1 MQVLFQ
7 KDEKSVIFRSR
18 RKCEKA
24 WRGRA
29 FSLVKRGAAIIIK
42 VYFITRAKAR
52 MEGTMNTNRSVRVK
66 DIVEK
71 FQMEVINKGTDYDT
85 EILTITDVNRP
96 GLQFIG
102 FFDYFDPRRL
112 QIIGKSEVTFLRG
125 YSAEERRKR
134 FEDLFCYEIPALVI
148 SRNLDVF
155 PECLEM
161 AQKHGRTL
169 LRTKYTSVEFT
180 AMTIDYLNHALAPVI
195 TRHGVLVDVYGEGVL
210 ILGDSGIGKS
220 ETAIEL
226 IKRGHRLV
234 ADDAVEITR
243 IGSTLSGTAPELI
256 RNYLEVRGV
265 GVIDVEKLFGVGA
278 VQDSTQIDLVIQFE
292 KWEDDKFYDRLGLDE
307 NDTTILDVPV
317 PQITIPVSAGR
328 NLAAIVELAA
338 MNNRQKKHG
347 FNSAREFAAQI
358 DGHIDRVTRENELK
372 NQNP

>member
-1 MQVLFQ
+1 
-7 KDEKSVIFRSR
+7 
-18 RKCEKA
+18 
-24 WRGRA
+24 
-29 FSLVKRGAAIIIK
+29 
-42 VYFITRAKAR
+42 
-52 MEGTMNTNRSVRVK
+52 MNTNRSVRVK

-112 QIIGKSEVTFLRG
+112 QIIGKSEVTFLR
-125 YSAEERRKR
+125 
-134 FEDLFCYEIPALVI
+134 YEIPALVI

-210 ILGDSGIGKS
+210 IFGDSGIGKS

>member
-1 MQVLFQ
+1 
-7 KDEKSVIFRSR
+7 
-18 RKCEKA
+18 
-24 WRGRA
+24 
-29 FSLVKRGAAIIIK
+29 
-42 VYFITRAKAR
+42 
-52 MEGTMNTNRSVRVK
+52 MNTNRSVRVK

-71 FQMEVINKGTDYDT
+71 FQMEVINRGTDYDT

-125 YSAEERRKR
+125 YSSDERRKC
-134 FEDLFCYEIPALVI
+134 FEDLFCYEIPALVV
-148 SRNLDVF
+148 SRNLDIF

-161 AQKHGRTL
+161 AQKYGRTL
-169 LRTKYTSVEFT
+169 LRTHHTSVEFT
-180 AMTIDYLNHALAPVI
+180 SMTIDYLNHALAPVI

-210 ILGDSGIGKS
+210 IFGDSGIGKS

>member
-1 MQVLFQ
+1 
-7 KDEKSVIFRSR
+7 
-18 RKCEKA
+18 
-24 WRGRA
+24 
-29 FSLVKRGAAIIIK
+29 
-42 VYFITRAKAR
+42 
-52 MEGTMNTNRSVRVK
+52 MNTNRSVRVK

-220 ETAIEL
+220 ELAIEL
-226 IKRGHRLV
+226 VKRGHRLV
-234 ADDAVEITR
+234 ADDAVELRKVSNRQIM
-243 IGSTLSGTAPELI
+243 GTAPENI
-256 RNYLEVRGV
+256 RHFIELRGV
-265 GVIDVEKLFGVGA
+265 GIVNVARVFGVGA
-278 VQDSTQIDLVIQFE
+278 VKVSESLDLVVQLE
-292 KWEDDKFYDRLGLDE
+292 AWDPTKNYQRTGLESEYYDILGV
-307 NDTTILDVPV
+307 NIPSTI
-317 PQITIPVSAGR
+317 IPVSPGR
-328 NLAAIVELAA
+328 NLAVVLETAAI
-338 MNNRQKKHG
+338 NNRQKKMG
-347 FNSAREFAAQI
+347 YNAAK
-358 DGHIDRVTRENELK
+358 ELLIRLGL
-372 NQNP
+372 NDTMD

>member
-1 MQVLFQ
+1 
-7 KDEKSVIFRSR
+7 
-18 RKCEKA
+18 
-24 WRGRA
+24 
-29 FSLVKRGAAIIIK
+29 
-42 VYFITRAKAR
+42 
-52 MEGTMNTNRSVRVK
+52 MNTNRSVRVK

-226 IKRGHRLV
+226 IKRGHRLI
-234 ADDAVEITR
+234 ADDAVEIRRVSSKSLVGQSPENIRHFIELRGIGIINARR
-243 IGSTLSGTAPELI
+243 I
-256 RNYLEVRGV
+256 
-265 GVIDVEKLFGVGA
+265 FGMGA
-278 VQDSTQIDLVIQFE
+278 VKLQEKIDMCINLEIWDATKV
-292 KWEDDKFYDRLGLDE
+292 YDRMGMDSEYTEILG
-307 NDTTILDVPV
+307 IKVPV
-317 PQITIPVSAGR
+317 MTIPVKPGR
-328 NLAAIVELAA
+328 NLAIIIEVAA
-338 MNNRQKKHG
+338 MNNRQKKMG
-347 FNSAREFAAQI
+347 YNAAYELLSALGMDASMMPHEEIKRDLDI
-358 DGHIDRVTRENELK
+358 
-372 NQNP
+372 

>member
-1 MQVLFQ
+1 
-7 KDEKSVIFRSR
+7 
-18 RKCEKA
+18 
-24 WRGRA
+24 
-29 FSLVKRGAAIIIK
+29 
-42 VYFITRAKAR
+42 
-52 MEGTMNTNRSVRVK
+52 MNTNRSVRVK

-71 FQMEVINKGTDYDT
+71 FQMEVINRGTDYDT

-125 YSAEERRKR
+125 YSSDERRKC
-134 FEDLFCYEIPALVI
+134 FEDLFCYEIPALVV
-148 SRNLDVF
+148 SRNLDIF

-161 AQKHGRTL
+161 AQKYGRTL
-169 LRTKYTSVEFT
+169 LRTHHTSVEFT
-180 AMTIDYLNHALAPVI
+180 SMTIDYLNHALAPVI
-195 TRHGVLVDVYGEGVL
+195 TRHGVLMDVYGEGVL
-210 ILGDSGIGKS
+210 IFGDSGIGKS

-243 IGSTLSGTAPELI
+243 IGSVLSGTAPELI
-256 RNYLEVRGV
+256 RNYLEVRGI

-292 KWEDDKFYDRLGLDE
+292 KWTDSTYFDRLGLEDSYA
-307 NDTTILDVPV
+307 TIMDVPV
-317 PQITIPVSAGR
+317 PQVTVPVSAGR
-328 NLAAIVELAA
+328 NLAGIVELAA
-338 MNNRQKKHG
+338 RNNRQKKHG

-358 DGHIDRVTRENELK
+358 DGHIDRINRENAGERSE
-372 NQNP
+372 P

>member
-1 MQVLFQ
+1 
-7 KDEKSVIFRSR
+7 
-18 RKCEKA
+18 
-24 WRGRA
+24 
-29 FSLVKRGAAIIIK
+29 
-42 VYFITRAKAR
+42 
-52 MEGTMNTNRSVRVK
+52 MNTNRSVRVK

-71 FQMEVINKGTDYDT
+71 FQMEVINRGTDYDT

-125 YSAEERRKR
+125 YSSEERRKC

-148 SRNLDVF
+148 SRNLDIF

-161 AQKHGRTL
+161 AQKYGRTL
-169 LRTKYTSVEFT
+169 LRTHHTSVEFT
-180 AMTIDYLNHALAPVI
+180 SMTIDYLNHALAPVI

-210 ILGDSGIGKS
+210 IFGDSGIGKS

-243 IGSTLSGTAPELI
+243 IGSSLVGTAPELI

>member
-1 MQVLFQ
+1 
-7 KDEKSVIFRSR
+7 
-18 RKCEKA
+18 
-24 WRGRA
+24 
-29 FSLVKRGAAIIIK
+29 
-42 VYFITRAKAR
+42 
-52 MEGTMNTNRSVRVK
+52 MNTNRSVRVK

-71 FQMEVINKGTDYDT
+71 FQMEVINRGTDYDT

-134 FEDLFCYEIPALVI
+134 FEDLFCYEIPALVV
-148 SRNLDVF
+148 SRNLDIF

-161 AQKHGRTL
+161 AQKYGRTL
-169 LRTKYTSVEFT
+169 LRTHHTSVEFT
-180 AMTIDYLNHALAPVI
+180 SMTIDYLNHALAPVI

-210 ILGDSGIGKS
+210 IFGDSGIGKS